1 MALSLKERFLD
12 AMIDGKIGRGLVV
25 TREEFMAYFDKDNSN
40 TTGCF
45 LSNSEVKTGAVH
57 SPTYDH
63 FTQRIGDG
71 TYRIL
76 PKALEIRL
84 ERREQV

>member
-12 AMIDGKIGRGLVV
+12 AMIDGRLGRGLVV
-25 TREEFMAYFDKDNSN
+25 TREEFMDFFNEDNSN

-45 LSNSEVKTGAVH
+45 LSNSEVDTGAVH

-63 FTQRIGDG
+63 FTQRIAEG
-71 TYRIL
+71 TYRVL
-76 PKALEIRL
+76 PRALEIRMQN
-84 ERREQV
+84 RGNR

>member
-1 MALSLKERFLD
+1 MAVSLKERFLD
-12 AMIDGKIGRGLVV
+12 AMIDGKIGCGLVV
-25 TREEFMAYFDKDNSN
+25 TREEFMAYFDKDNTN
-40 TTGCF
+40 TKGCF
-45 LSNSEVKTGAVH
+45 HSNSEVKTGAVH

-84 ERREQV
+84 ELRGEV